1 MRSIKTRERV
11 VLDCIEYMKKMHDG
25 QFRRGN
31 NAPFYT
37 HPLRVLEL
45 LEEAPFF
52 FSARDK
58 CAALLHDVKED
69 SPLFSWEEIVERF
82 SPWVAGVVALLSK
95 TKLGETQPEVYFH
108 MLRHTHPNIIA
119 VKLCDRISNTED
131 YNIVMDAVWLEKYL
145 SETIELVHPLIQLM
159 VARGSLMAPQGYY
172 ELGVWLEGKL
182 QHNLHGMQTRLR
194 ELKIDEDIKTDIKE
208 TSKTRDLMKLK
219 SPEEGKG

>member
-1 MRSIKTRERV
+1 MRSIKIRDAT
-11 VLDCIEYMKKMHDG
+11 VLDCIEYMKKMHEG
-25 QFRRGN
+25 QVRRGN

-69 SPLFSWEEIVERF
+69 SPLFSWEEIVEKF
-82 SPWVAGVVALLSK
+82 TPWVAGVVALLSK

-119 VKLCDRISNTED
+119 IKLCDRISNTED
-131 YNIVMDAVWLEKYL
+131 YNIVTDAKWLGRYL
-145 SETIELVHPLIQLM
+145 KETVELVHPLIQLL
-159 VARGSLMAPQGYY
+159 VARGSMMSPHGYHD
-172 ELGVWLEGKL
+172 LGVWLEKKL
-182 QHNLHGMQTRLR
+182 QHNLHGMQTRLI
-194 ELKIDEDIKTDIKE
+194 ELEAE
-208 TSKTRDLMKLK
+208 AARAK
-219 SPEEGKG
+219 SVAK